1 MKTSS
6 VVEAYYAI
14 LMLHSLFLYFII
26 ISSSHLSVTLAD
38 DEIKS
43 VVVKNYTRLQLMSAV
58 GPESLAF
65 DCNGEGPY
73 TGVSDGRIFKWD
85 EANHA
90 WVEFAIPSK
99 SRRREWCDGSNRA
112 ETENICGR
120 PLGLQFNKRT
130 CDLYIADAYFGLL
143 KVSGNGG
150 VATQL
155 ASSVANVPFMLT
167 NALDIDQDTGLV
179 YFTDSSIF
187 FRRWEIAMA
196 VLFGDKSGRLM
207 RYDPIS
213 QQVTVLLDG
222 LRVANGVALS
232 KNNSYI
238 LVAETGRTRIIRYWL
253 QGPNAKTSEVFAKL
267 PYFPDNIK
275 RNARGEFW
283 VALSNGQGRVQRSVE
298 AFGDS
303 SSEIDLRSRTSALL
317 GVSTPS
323 MKDAV
328 AIRLGEDGEILEVL
342 NGDDKMVQKPVSEVQ
357 ENKGTLWIGSV
368 VLPFVSSVDSV

>member
-1 MKTSS
+1 M
-6 VVEAYYAI
+6 EANSTI
-14 LMLHSLFLYFII
+14 LLLHSFLYFFI
-26 ISSSHLSVTLAD
+26 ISLSYLSVSLAD

-43 VVVKNYTRLQLMSAV
+43 VVVKNYTRLQLMSAS

-90 WVEFAIPSK
+90 WVEFAIPSI
-99 SRRREWCDGSNRA
+99 SREWCDGSNRA
-112 ETENICGR
+112 EMEKICGR

-143 KVSGNGG
+143 KVSRNGG

-187 FRRWEIAMA
+187 FRRWEIVLA

-207 RYDPIS
+207 RYDPKS
-213 QQVTVLLDG
+213 QQVTVLLNG

-238 LVAETGRTRIIRYWL
+238 LVAETGKTRILRYWL
-253 QGPNAKTSEVFAKL
+253 QGPNARTSEVFAKL

-283 VALSNGQGRVQRSVE
+283 VALSNGLGRVERSVE

-303 SSEIDLRSRTSALL
+303 SSEIGLRSKTSALH
-317 GVSTPS
+317 GVSMSS

-342 NGDDKMVQKPVSEVQ
+342 NGDDKRVQEPVSEVQ

-368 VLPFVSSVDSV
+368 VLPFVSSIASV